1 MATLTRRAIIG
12 LVLIASVGGL
22 QATAAV
28 ASGRSGCP
36 PSGRETAYDL
46 SLQALTGPR
55 GADLALAVTPADGS
69 DCVQPDALENVLVKV
84 YGLDGRVKSIR
95 DLRDVHAPG
104 GKADIDLGAVGRGQR
119 VTAMVLVHPV
129 PSRIDVLR
137 DATTTLLR
145 PDLVVN
151 ASTSP
156 RVVFATRAFTVDA
169 VVAELNGDV
178 GATATAVLTD
188 GSTTLAS
195 TQVTVEAGGTTN
207 VEFPG
212 VALTE
217 PGGSDL
223 RLALVDPAPAET
235 DATNDERTA
244 PIDVINF
251 ADDHEHVLTSPLGG
265 YGAQMNQN
273 VYAAITGAPPAVLG
287 NLESLVVAQQPGIV
301 RVFFNDVQARSFP
314 DRLTSFYKTLQL
326 AQHAGATINVTL
338 QSTAGLTLS
347 LAVTRFADA
356 LNTAVRTYGVTNLRW
371 VTIQNEPNSTA
382 LTPAQLEPWYRALDT
397 KLRALGLRDQIRFMG
412 LDLVATDQQSWFD
425 YAAAHMSDLLDAY
438 SIHVFWDYWDTA
450 KLEQRLQ
457 DVRAIVDAL
466 PADAQKPLYSMEYG
480 VRGIR
485 QIGTTTFT
493 DPGVWDA
500 TQQIPLTQT
509 NVNAFQQ
516 AWFDVESAALGY
528 AGTVKWDSYFGKY
541 DNGSQAYF
549 MIGQWDDGGIWPTYP
564 VYNVVRLLTAATH
577 PAWNVTSVEDDS
589 IFDSRLAASY
599 AGPGGEL
606 TVVGLDR
613 QGGQLND
620 ASATV
625 VPYAI
630 GGLPPSTTF
639 RLLEWNRD
647 GDGRNADA
655 GTVTTDSAGV
665 AQFGVPQQGMFA
677 LTNSSFAG
685 SF

>member
-1 MATLTRRAIIG
+1 
-12 LVLIASVGGL
+12 
-22 QATAAV
+22 
-28 ASGRSGCP
+28 
-36 PSGRETAYDL
+36 
-46 SLQALTGPR
+46 
-55 GADLALAVTPADGS
+55 
-69 DCVQPDALENVLVKV
+69 
-84 YGLDGRVKSIR
+84 
-95 DLRDVHAPG
+95 
-104 GKADIDLGAVGRGQR
+104 
-119 VTAMVLVHPV
+119 
-129 PSRIDVLR
+129 
-137 DATTTLLR
+137 
-145 PDLVVN
+145 
-151 ASTSP
+151 
-156 RVVFATRAFTVDA
+156 
-169 VVAELNGDV
+169 
-178 GATATAVLTD
+178 
-188 GSTTLAS
+188 
-195 TQVTVEAGGTTN
+195 
-207 VEFPG
+207 
-212 VALTE
+212 
-217 PGGSDL
+217 
-223 RLALVDPAPAET
+223 
-235 DATNDERTA
+235 
-244 PIDVINF
+244 
-251 ADDHEHVLTSPLGG
+251 
-265 YGAQMNQN
+265 
-273 VYAAITGAPPAVLG
+273 
-287 NLESLVVAQQPGIV
+287 
-301 RVFFNDVQARSFP
+301 
-314 DRLTSFYKTLQL
+314 
-326 AQHAGATINVTL
+326 
-338 QSTAGLTLS
+338 
-347 LAVTRFADA
+347 
-356 LNTAVRTYGVTNLRW
+356 VRTYGVTNLRW

-577 PAWNVTSVEDDS
+577 PGWNVTSVEDDS

-677 LTNSSFAG
+677 LTNSSSAG